1 MIHTGDPETVLDAAR
16 AMIPEL
22 RERAGATEANR
33 KLLPE
38 THEAFLKA
46 GFYRVMQPRDF
57 GGLELPFGIQT
68 EMSME
73 LARACPSSAW
83 VAGLLACH
91 GWLLGMMPGE
101 AQEEVWGSDPETC
114 VATSFAG
121 SEISAEPTNGGY
133 RLSGRWPF
141 SSGVDY
147 CGWAI
152 LVARLASKDAPDE
165 ELHYLVVPLAD
176 CRVLDTWNATGLAG
190 SGSNDIVV
198 EDAFVPDRRI
208 APFSALCAGEGPGC
222 AVNPGYL
229 YRLPQMA
236 VFSFNLVGVAVGA
249 ARGAVEHLT
258 ASMQPTSR
266 ATGAPIASQQSVQ
279 LRVAESMA
287 EIDAAHALVDRNR
300 REIVAW
306 GEADAIPAVEERV
319 RYRRDNAFAA
329 MACCRAIE
337 RLLPI
342 SGGRGLAAGDPVN
355 RAWRD
360 ANAVARHIALTWDIA
375 GAIQGAVALGLPCP
389 DPFV

>member
-1 MIHTGDPETVLDAAR
+1 MIDTDDPETILEAAR
-16 AMIPEL
+16 AMIPDL
-22 RERAGATEANR
+22 RERAAAIETAR

-46 GFYRVMQPRDF
+46 GFYRVMQPRGF

-101 AQEEVWGSDPETC
+101 AQEEVWGGDPETC

-121 SEISAEPTNGGY
+121 SEISAERTGGGY
-133 RLSGRWPF
+133 RISGRWPF

-147 CGWAI
+147 CRWAI
-152 LVARLASKDAPDE
+152 LVANLPSDDGSGG
-165 ELHYLVVPLAD
+165 ELHYMVVPLDD
-176 CRVLDTWNATGLAG
+176 CRIVDTWNATGLAG
-190 SGSNDIVV
+190 TGSNDIVV
-198 EDAFVPDRRI
+198 EDACVPDHRVARF
-208 APFSALCAGEGPGC
+208 AALCAGEGPGC

-236 VFSFNLVGVAVGA
+236 VFSFNLVGVAIGA

-258 ASMQPTSR
+258 ASMRPTSQ
-266 ATGAPIASQQSVQ
+266 ATGAPLASQQSIQ

-287 EIDAAHALVDRNR
+287 EIDAAYALVDRNR

-306 GEADAIPAVEERV
+306 GEAGAMPAVEERV

-337 RLLPI
+337 RLQPI
-342 SGGRGLAAGDPVN
+342 SGGRGLTAGDPVN

>member
-1 MIHTGDPETVLDAAR
+1 MIESCGAEAILKAAR
-16 AMIPEL
+16 AMAPEL
-22 RERAGATEANR
+22 RKRAAETEANR
-33 KLLPE
+33 RLLPE
-38 THEAFLKA
+38 THRAFREV
-46 GFYRVMQPRDF
+46 GFYRVMQPGGF

-68 EMSME
+68 DMSME

-83 VAGLLACH
+83 VAALLACH

-101 AQEEVWGSDPETC
+101 VQEEVWGDDPETC
-114 VATSFAG
+114 VATSFHGNDIAVESG
-121 SEISAEPTNGGY
+121 SGGY
-133 RLSGRWPF
+133 RISGRWPF

-147 CGWAI
+147 CGWAM
-152 LVARLASKDAPDE
+152 LVANLPSEDGSGGD
-165 ELHYLVVPLAD
+165 LHYLTLPLRD
-176 CRVLDTWNATGLAG
+176 CRIVDTWNATGLAG
-190 SGSNDIVV
+190 TGSNDILV
-198 EDAFVPDRRI
+198 EDAFVPDHRI
-208 APFSALCAGEGPGC
+208 SPMLALCKGEGPGR

-249 ARGAVEHLT
+249 ARGAVEHLS
-258 ASMQPTSR
+258 AGLRHTSR
-266 ATGAPIASQQSVQ
+266 TTGAPLARQQSIQ
-279 LRVAESMA
+279 LRIAESMA

-300 REIVAW
+300 REIIAW
-306 GEADAIPAVEERV
+306 AEADAVPGIDERV

-337 RLLPI
+337 RVQPI
-342 SGGRGLAAGDPVN
+342 SGGSGLAAGDPVN

-360 ANAVARHIALTWDIA
+360 ANAVARHIALTWDVA